1 MSRCE
6 YETLRNKRNES
17 ETVRAQCCFFEISNC
32 MNFSIYSNSFLSFP
46 PFHTTDTCKTIIRS
60 NNFKCLLILY
70 GKRRRVSKKKY
81 FVTIFFLF
89 YFVLV
94 PFFFLSL
101 SLSLFR
107 TTKTGYLQKYT
118 RTGI

>member
-94 PFFFLSL
+94 PFFSLSL
-101 SLSLFR
+101 SLSFSNN
-107 TTKTGYLQKYT
+107 KTGYLQKYT